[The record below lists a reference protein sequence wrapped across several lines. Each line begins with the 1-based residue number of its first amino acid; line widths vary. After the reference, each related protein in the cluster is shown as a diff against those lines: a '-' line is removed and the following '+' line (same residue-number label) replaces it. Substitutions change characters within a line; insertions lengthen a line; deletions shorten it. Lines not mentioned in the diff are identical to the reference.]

1 MENTLNITIT
11 LNDEQVKDL
20 IVGNINELPKE
31 KLQDIL
37 LQGIKEVLTSENGQ
51 KLFITSGYHSSS
63 EKSPSMLL
71 QKLINQADI
80 TNSISPIV
88 DEAVSK
94 FADSYPEIL
103 DRCIKSV
110 ISDMFLSYMN
120 REKFQ
125 QMWAYMEREENR

>member
-20 IVGNINELPKE
+20 IVGNLNELPKE

-37 LQGIKEVLTSENGQ
+37 LQSIKEVLTSENGQ
-51 KLFITSGYHSSS
+51 KLFITSDYYSSS
-63 EKSPSMLL
+63 EKNPSTLL

-80 TNSISPIV
+80 TDSIPSV
-88 DEAVSK
+88 VNEAVSK
-94 FADSYPEIL
+94 FADNYPEIL
-103 DRCIKSV
+103 ERCIKSV
-110 ISDMFLSYMN
+110 ISDMFLSYVN

-125 QMWAYMEREENR
+125 QMWAYVEQGRN

>member
-20 IVGNINELPKE
+20 IVGNLNELPKE

-51 KLFITSGYHSSS
+51 KLFITSGYYSSS
-63 EKSPSMLL
+63 EKNPSMLL

-80 TNSISPIV
+80 TDSISSV
-88 DEAVSK
+88 VNEAVSK
-94 FADSYPEIL
+94 FADNYPEIL
-103 DRCIKSV
+103 ERCIKSV
-110 ISDMFLSYMN
+110 ISDMFLSYVK

-125 QMWAYMEREENR
+125 QMWAYVEQERN